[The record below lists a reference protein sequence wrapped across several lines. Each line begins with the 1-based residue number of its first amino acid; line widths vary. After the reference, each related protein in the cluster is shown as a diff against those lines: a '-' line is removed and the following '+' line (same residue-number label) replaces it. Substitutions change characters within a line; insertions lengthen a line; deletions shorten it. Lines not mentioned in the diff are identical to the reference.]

1 MQPGQAGLAVRVKG
15 EPHTLSSKLLC
26 EATGERCVGRRKVL
40 SLGRKM
46 KDGVGGRGESARK
59 RLSKFNQ

>member
-26 EATGERCVGRRKVL
+26 EVTGERCVGRRKVL

-46 KDGVGGRGESARK
+46 KDGVGGRGGEREK
-59 RLSKFNQ
+59 ENQ